1 MEPVLRLH
9 RRLAYHG
16 PKTRSERLL
25 FIVLKPFSVLYGLI
39 GLLRVW
45 FYRTGVFK
53 VYRAPVPVISV
64 GNLSVGGTGKTPAV
78 DYLLKLFS
86 AEGIPVAC
94 VSRGYG
100 GQGIEGVGVVCRG
113 NGPLLEPSECGDEPY
128 LLARRNPSAMVLV
141 SRRRRDGVRR
151 AVEEFGA
158 KIVVLDDGFQ
168 HLAVARDLD
177 IVLIDGRNPLG
188 NACPVPAGPLRE
200 FPSALRRGDLFL
212 ATRCSN
218 ADLSLPQVDSKVWRS
233 CHVLD
238 NVGISLDGERASLK
252 ELAGK
257 KGVAF
262 AGIADPAAFFEQLE
276 QVGLELSDRI
286 FLPDHE
292 SYDPQ
297 TLKRLQHAG
306 QHADFL
312 ITTEKDGVKLQGQ
325 KFPGPCYQV
334 PMTLQIEDEQ
344 NFRQTLQKKLQHKRS
359 LA

>member
-1 MEPVLRLH
+1 
-9 RRLAYHG
+9 
-16 PKTRSERLL
+16 
-25 FIVLKPFSVLYGLI
+25 
-39 GLLRVW
+39 
-45 FYRTGVFK
+45 
-53 VYRAPVPVISV
+53 VISV

-86 AEGIPVAC
+86 AEGIPAAC

-100 GQGIEGVGVVCRG
+100 GLGIEGVGVVCRG
-113 NGPLLEPSECGDEPY
+113 NGPMLKPSQCGDEPY
-128 LLARRNPSAMVLV
+128 LLARRNLSATILV
-141 SRRRRDGVRR
+141 ARRRRDGVRR

-188 NACPVPAGPLRE
+188 NGFPLPAGPLRE

-212 ATRCSN
+212 ATRCDN
-218 ADLSLPQVDSKVWRS
+218 ADISLPRINHRVWRS

-238 NVGISLDGERASLK
+238 NVGISLDGERASLR

-257 KGVAF
+257 KGIAF
-262 AGIADPAAFFEQLE
+262 AGIADPAAFIDQLE
-276 QVGLELSDRI
+276 QAGLQLVDRI

-292 SYDPQ
+292 NYNPQ

-306 QHADFL
+306 QHADFF
-312 ITTEKDGVKLQGQ
+312 ITTEKDGVKLQEQ
-325 KFPGPCYQV
+325 KLPCPCYQV
-334 PMTLQIEDEQ
+334 PMTLQIEDEKD
-344 NFRQTLQKKLQHKRS
+344 FRQILQKNLQHKRS
-359 LA
+359 VT

>member
-1 MEPVLRLH
+1 MGAVSRLH
-9 RRLAYHG
+9 RRIAYQG
-16 PKTRSERLL
+16 PQTRFERLL
-25 FIVLKPFSVLYGLI
+25 FIVLKPFSILYGLI

-45 FYRTGVFK
+45 FYRTGVFA

-86 AEGIPVAC
+86 SEGIPVAC

-100 GQGIEGVGVVCRG
+100 GHGIEGVGVVCRG
-113 NGPLLEPSECGDEPY
+113 NGPLLKPLQCGDEPY
-128 LLARRNPSAMVLV
+128 LLARRNPSATILV
-141 SRRRRDGVRR
+141 ARRRRDGVRR

-177 IVLIDGRNPLG
+177 IALIDGRNPLG
-188 NACPVPAGPLRE
+188 NGFPVPAGPLRE

-212 ATRCSN
+212 ATRCN
-218 ADLSLPQVDSKVWRS
+218 KADVSLPQINDRVWRS

-238 NVGISLDGERASLK
+238 NVGISLDGERASLQ

-276 QVGLELSDRI
+276 QTGLQLEDRI

-292 SYDPQ
+292 NYDPQ
-297 TLKRLQHAG
+297 TLRRLQHAG
-306 QHADFL
+306 QHADFF

-325 KFPGPCYQV
+325 AFPRPCYQV

-344 NFRQTLQKKLQHKRS
+344 DFRQTLQKNLQHKRS
-359 LA
+359 VT